1 MKSKLE
7 RRGQKRDFFFFCQ
20 TTHRPHE
27 AYMIHSVEGI
37 LFRRVKPVASVSF
50 HFAKLVITMCH
61 SYRRQSALRSQRLV
75 CLRFEKGVVCS
86 QSLTLLRAYGVQHIL
101 SLLGMILAAGVP
113 LNMTYCL
120 IPTYNRTILLRQV
133 HDGT

>member
-1 MKSKLE
+1 
-7 RRGQKRDFFFFCQ
+7 
-20 TTHRPHE
+20 
-27 AYMIHSVEGI
+27 MIHSVEGI

-50 HFAKLVITMCH
+50 HFAKLDITMCH

-113 LNMTYCL
+113 LNMTYSHPNL
-120 IPTYNRTILLRQV
+120 Q
-133 HDGT
+133 